1 MKRREFSLALGAAL
15 LATGQAQAQAQ
26 PVEGKDFVLVQPPV
40 PVAVP
45 GKIEVIEFFGY
56 WCPHC
61 FELEPTLEAWVR
73 KLPATVN
80 FRRIPVAWQAAHVP
94 YQKLYFALEA
104 LGLLETMNAKVFN
117 AVHVQ
122 HQRFDNDAGIS
133 AFATANGIDRA
144 KLLDAMNSFSV
155 SSKIR
160 IANQVYAAYRLD
172 GVPVLAV
179 NGRYRTS
186 PELAKGDERALQ
198 VVDALILRAKAG
210 R

>member
-26 PVEGKDFVLVQPPV
+26 PVESKDFVLVQPPV

-61 FELEPTLEAWVR
+61 KELESALEAWAK

-104 LGLLETMNAKVFN
+104 LGLAEAMNAKVFN
-117 AVHVQ
+117 AVQVQ
-122 HQRFDNDAGIS
+122 RQRLDNDAGIA
-133 AFATANGIDRA
+133 AFAAANGIDRA
-144 KLLDAMNSFSV
+144 KLQDAMNSFSV

-160 IANQVYAAYRLD
+160 IANQVYEAYHLD
-172 GVPVLAV
+172 GVPALIV

-186 PELAKGDERALQ
+186 PELARGDERALA
-198 VVDALILRAKAG
+198 VVDALILKAKAG